1 VAANISTAISAWS
14 TTAGSNQ
21 PDSTDLASTLRED
34 LQAIQAAVRYLRT
47 SGTIASSGTMD
58 LATKSEEILSVSGTT
73 TITALGTV
81 SAGMI
86 KVLVFEG
93 ALTFTHNAGSLILPG
108 GASIVTAAG
117 DIATMLSLGSGNWRC
132 LQYQRASGYPVT
144 RGWVLLDS
152 EAASNSASITLTGA
166 SGSTYVSH
174 RIVLQDI
181 VLSADAGVQLR
192 TGGGGIDTASNYV
205 YQSVVASGSTVSTAD
220 SGGASAIE
228 ISSIV
233 EATSNIFCCEIE
245 MSVNTSVS
253 RHFFR
258 TQNNYINSTG
268 VHVNLSVAGYY
279 NGGCDRVQL
288 FPSAGVFTS
297 GNFRLY
303 GLL

>member
-1 VAANISTAISAWS
+1 MTANINTSLATWS
-14 TTAGSNQ
+14 TTASSNQ
-21 PDSTDLASTLRED
+21 PDATDLASTLRED
-34 LQAIQAAVRYLRT
+34 LQAIQAAVRFLRT
-47 SGTIASSGTMD
+47 AGTIASAGTTD

-152 EAASNSASITLTGA
+152 DTASSSASITLTGVA
-166 SGSTYVSH
+166 GATYRAHKV
-174 RIVLQDI
+174 VLQN
-181 VLSADAGVQLR
+181 VTLSADAIVSVRLGDGSVD
-192 TGGGGIDTASNYV
+192 TGNNYV
-205 YQSVVASGSTVSTAD
+205 WQYVAGAGTSVTTAD
-220 SGGASAIE
+220 SGGTSKIDL
-228 ISSIV
+228 SGTV
-233 EATSNIFCCEIE
+233 EATSNIIALEIDLAP
-245 MSVNTSVS
+245 NTGVS
-253 RHFFR
+253 RAFVR
-258 TQNNYINSTG
+258 CVNNYISSAGAHTQITVG
-268 VHVNLSVAGYY
+268 GYY
-279 NGGCDRVQL
+279 NGTVDRIQIY
-288 FPSAGVFTS
+288 PST
-297 GNFRLY
+297 GNFPAGTFALY